1 MNQAETQSRHSFTH
15 IDDSHTYLASLGLV
29 RYRNKPD
36 RSLHELRTAMHHNSS
51 NQERALNLSILK
63 MSGPDK
69 FPRVESNY
77 LDTIPSLQGIS
88 SLQIAGPLC
97 RPLGLLN
104 LYQVRAPVKDTLSSG
119 SSTYLKITR

>member
-1 MNQAETQSRHSFTH
+1 MESIHQGSRYASATSREEGYERTFTH
-15 IDDSHTYLASLGLV
+15 LDDSPIYLASLGLV

-77 LDTIPSLQGIS
+77 LDTIHSLVGIS
-88 SLQIAGPLC
+88 SH
-97 RPLGLLN
+97 R
-104 LYQVRAPVKDTLSSG
+104 
-119 SSTYLKITR
+119 